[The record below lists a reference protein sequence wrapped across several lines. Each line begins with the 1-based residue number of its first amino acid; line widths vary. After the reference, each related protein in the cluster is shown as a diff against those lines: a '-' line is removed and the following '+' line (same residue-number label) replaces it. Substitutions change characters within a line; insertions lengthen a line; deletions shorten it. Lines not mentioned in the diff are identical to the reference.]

1 LKLAVVGTGYVGL
14 VTGVVLAEKGL
25 EVLCVDNDLEKVEKI
40 SKGIPPIYE
49 PGLDSVLK
57 ETLANGTFRIT
68 DSIAEACDYA
78 EVIFIAVGTPPGDD
92 GTPDITAVKAVA
104 HEIGK
109 NIKHYM
115 VIVVK
120 STVPVGTGDLVE
132 NIIESYGVRREL
144 FDVVSNPEF
153 LREGTA
159 LDDTRHPDR
168 LILGVERQ
176 EPADILLKLFECLP
190 SPSLVTNRRS
200 SELIKYA
207 SNSFLAVKIS
217 FANAM
222 SRVCELCGANV
233 AQVMS
238 GVGMDA
244 RIGQAFLQAGLGW
257 GGSCLPKDVQGMI
270 SVARNWGY
278 DFDLL
283 RATVNV
289 NLHQTAH
296 FINRLENRLHGVV
309 GKKIALLG
317 LTFKP
322 NTDDL
327 RDSRSLIIL
336 EALLR
341 NGASVTAYDPVANET
356 VKKLHPEAKYAKN
369 AYEAAKDADAVIIA
383 TEWKEFKELNLAKLG
398 DVMKQKILFDGRLV
412 FKREDVEAAGLEYF
426 VVGERHLS

>member
-14 VTGVVLAEKGL
+14 VTGVVLAEKGH
-25 EVLCVDNDLEKVEKI
+25 EVLCVDNDLQKVDKI
-40 SKGIPPIYE
+40 RKGIPPIYE
-49 PGLDSVLK
+49 PGLEEVLK
-57 ETLANGTFRIT
+57 QTLANGNFRIT
-68 DSIAEACDYA
+68 DSIAEACDFA
-78 EVIFIAVGTPPGDD
+78 DVIFIAVGTPPGDD
-92 GTPDITAVKAVA
+92 GTPDIAAVKAVA

-115 VIVVK
+115 VVVVK

-159 LDDTRHPDR
+159 LDDTRNPDR

-233 AQVMS
+233 AQVMK

-244 RIGQAFLQAGLGW
+244 RIGPAFLQAGLGW

-283 RATVNV
+283 RATVVV
-289 NLHQTAH
+289 NQHQTAH
-296 FINRLENRLHGVV
+296 FINRLENRLHGVS

-336 EALLR
+336 ESLLR
-341 NGASVTAYDPVANET
+341 NGALVTAYDPVANEA

-383 TEWKEFKELNLAKLG
+383 TEWNEFKELDLKKLAE
-398 DVMKQKILFDGRLV
+398 VMKQRILFDGRLV
-412 FKREDVEAAGLEYF
+412 FNRKDVEAAGLEYF
-426 VVGERHLS
+426 VVGERNVS

>member
-1 LKLAVVGTGYVGL
+1 MKLAVVGTGYVGL

-25 EVLCVDNDLEKVEKI
+25 EVLCVDNDLEKVDKI
-40 SKGIPPIYE
+40 RKGIPPIYE
-49 PGLDSVLK
+49 PGLDAVLK
-57 ETLANGTFRIT
+57 ETLGNGTFRIT

-190 SPSLVTNRRS
+190 SPNLVTNRRS

-233 AQVMS
+233 AQVMN

-244 RIGQAFLQAGLGW
+244 RIGSAFLQAGLGW

-296 FINRLENRLHGVV
+296 FINRLENRLHGVA
-309 GKKIALLG
+309 GKKVALLG

-341 NGASVTAYDPVANET
+341 NGAIVSAYDPVANDT

-383 TEWKEFKELNLAKLG
+383 TEWKEFKELNLAKLAE
-398 DVMKQKILFDGRLV
+398 VMKQKILFDGRLV